1 MSTAKPY
8 YIMTENGKQ
17 KLEAMMD
24 DIPLHL
30 YVFINLYFIIYK

>member
-24 DIPLHL
+24 DIPL
-30 YVFINLYFIIYK
+30 NLYFIF